1 MNCINTGCTIYNGCK
16 IKEVA
21 QHCIIHKKLKL
32 ILSNKKDSLVKQVQ
46 INPYPASINPDEMV
60 DSYDEKQED

>member
-21 QHCIIHKKLKL
+21 ERYKRIYSMRSKIEFFIPKFPT
-32 ILSNKKDSLVKQVQ
+32 DR
-46 INPYPASINPDEMV
+46 SIF
-60 DSYDEKQED
+60 SG

>member
-21 QHCIIHKKLKL
+21 EHCIVHQKLVMP
-32 ILSNKKDSLVKQVQ
+32 KKDSFIEQGQMNL
-46 INPYPASINPDEMV
+46 NPGPANPDEMAE
-60 DSYDEKQED
+60 SYDGKQKN